1 MLYVYIARTDR
12 NTLYIG
18 STKNLFGRLR
28 FHTLGVGATATKD
41 KPGLRIVYT
50 EKYSTLK
57 DALRRE
63 RQLKKWS
70 RAKKEALIRGDL
82 TTLKRLPAAGRCF
95 DRTGRHS
102 KNNTAESIP
111 ENFGSQVAGS

>member
-1 MLYVYIARTDR
+1 MRVECPERAQRVEGHLKCSTSTSHERIA

-18 STKNLFGRLR
+18 STKNLFGRLQ

-82 TTLKRLPAAGRCF
+82 TTLKRLSRSRQMLRQNRA
-95 DRTGRHS
+95 T
-102 KNNTAESIP
+102 
-111 ENFGSQVAGS
+111 Q